1 MFESLSEKIQAVFKK
16 LRNQGKITEESL
28 QEALREVRRALLEA
42 DVNLGVVKEF
52 ITRIKEKALG
62 QDVLESLTPGQQVVK
77 IVHEELINLLGGTRE
92 PLATGSPA
100 VILMVGLQGSG
111 KTTTSAKLALHLK
124 KQGHSP
130 LLVAAD
136 IYRPAA
142 IKQLQVLGKQ
152 IGVPVFALEDEKPL
166 EIVRQALEQGGHDT
180 LIVDTAGRLHIDEAL
195 MGELHGLKET
205 FKPQEI
211 LLVVDAMTGQDAVKM
226 SEAFNQ
232 TLGLSGVILTK
243 MDGDTRGGAAM
254 SVRKVTGCPIKFV
267 AAGEKLD
274 ALEPFHPDR
283 IATRILG
290 MGDVL
295 TLIEKAQ
302 ESMDLK
308 SAKELEKKFKN
319 NQFTLEDFIQQLRQI
334 KKIGSMEQIL
344 GMLPIPGLSGALKDE
359 DFAKGEQ
366 HLKRIEAII
375 NSMTVQERRA
385 PQVIDNSRK
394 SRIARGSGTQVQDV
408 NKLLKQ
414 FEQMKKMMKQFS
426 GMEKTLG
433 KKIPKLPRGGFGFPM

>member
-1 MFESLSEKIQAVFKK
+1 
-16 LRNQGKITEESL
+16 
-28 QEALREVRRALLEA
+28 
-42 DVNLGVVKEF
+42 
-52 ITRIKEKALG
+52 
-62 QDVLESLTPGQQVVK
+62 
-77 IVHEELINLLGGTRE
+77 
-92 PLATGSPA
+92 
-100 VILMVGLQGSG
+100 
-111 KTTTSAKLALHLK
+111 
-124 KQGHSP
+124 
-130 LLVAAD
+130 
-136 IYRPAA
+136 
-142 IKQLQVLGKQ
+142 
-152 IGVPVFALEDEKPL
+152 
-166 EIVRQALEQGGHDT
+166 
-180 LIVDTAGRLHIDEAL
+180 
-195 MGELHGLKET
+195 
-205 FKPQEI
+205 
-211 LLVVDAMTGQDAVKM
+211 
-226 SEAFNQ
+226 
-232 TLGLSGVILTK
+232 
-243 MDGDTRGGAAM
+243 
-254 SVRKVTGCPIKFV
+254 
-267 AAGEKLD
+267 
-274 ALEPFHPDR
+274 
-283 IATRILG
+283 
-290 MGDVL
+290 
-295 TLIEKAQ
+295 
-302 ESMDLK
+302 MDLK